1 MPNFAHTKRIRILP
15 ENEIDDLFAIP
26 EFNDDERQFWFDLNT
41 EEQVLLESK
50 NSIASSIDLIIQ
62 LGYFKAK
69 HQFFNF
75 TLEDVKEDT
84 AYILNRFY
92 SGEEPRAKTVSRTQ
106 RYRNQR
112 AILQLMKMTLFN
124 PSNHIPLLLEKS
136 KSLCR
141 ISNEPLFLFRGLFDS
156 LKNNKIT
163 IPGYTTFQEQIISRA
178 LAHEN
183 KRLYSTITSNMQP
196 LERELLLSLLE
207 ESEPFYAITC
217 LKKHPKNFRLSAV
230 RKEVSNFERLLP
242 LYQIADRVFPILNL
256 SKTALDYYASLVEHY
271 TVQGLNR
278 LDENQSCLWLLCF
291 VYKRYRL
298 MMDNLATMLIYSSN
312 KYKTEVEE
320 KAQELLVA
328 DLLKPGDQNW
338 KIAKA
343 LRFYNDSS
351 VDDNQAFCKIKKQVH
366 NFLPPDKIDQI
377 VLALGN
383 ETTQRDYRNQFH
395 WLAVDALAATYT
407 QPLRLLIKVLTL
419 NGDQHVELQNAHI
432 FLKNTLNNGIPLSQV
447 KFDKFPKEFIS
458 STSKKFIY
466 DETDKIIHPSRYEY
480 DCYHRIALLINKSA
494 LYVTNSTRYNS
505 LTDELVP
512 NWQDKKIAIIKN
524 LNNGFLNS
532 GLDDF
537 IETQVKPLDQQIRNL
552 NEDIRSGRNQ
562 YVKIKKDKDGRED
575 WTLPYTRKN
584 KEITNPFYSTL
595 PNISIT
601 HLLQV
606 VNERTGFLNEF
617 THIKP
622 HYAKSKM
629 DEMAISA
636 TLVANGTNLGIDKMF
651 LLCDL
656 DQSDLRNADKNYI
669 RLSTLRASNDLIS
682 NTISKLAIF
691 KSWNLMD
698 DLLLASADGQK
709 MRTEREV
716 LLARFA
722 LKYFG
727 LEKGVVS
734 YSLIANHVPIN
745 CLLIGANMHES
756 HFLFDLFY
764 NNTSIIKPDIL
775 STDTEGANQLNF
787 LFLHVID
794 KLYGPR
800 YRSLGSKTNSMISFS
815 EPEEFDGCLIKPT
828 AAFNERL
835 IRDED
840 ENMQHIIAS
849 LLSGEANQSNIVR
862 KLSSSGYASR
872 TKEALWE
879 MNAVL
884 MTKHLLTY
892 IGDVGF
898 RQGIQG
904 GLCRGEAYHQLR
916 RAIEK
921 ANGRNFRG
929 ASDIQMATWNEC
941 ARLLTNCVIYYNAS
955 ILNDLKIESDS
966 RGDLERSK
974 KIVRLSP
981 AAWTHLN
988 FRGRYTFLDNSI
1000 GVSVEEVIKKL
1011 FKTNL

>member
-1 MPNFAHTKRIRILP
+1 MSNLSSTKRIRILP
-15 ENEIDDLFAIP
+15 ENEIDDLFARP
-26 EFNDDERQFWFDLNT
+26 NFNDDERLIWFELNLD
-41 EEQVLLESK
+41 EQILLESK
-50 NSIASSIDLIIQ
+50 SSIASSLDLIIQ
-62 LGYFKAK
+62 LSYFKAK

-75 TLEDVKEDT
+75 TLKDVTEDAEYV
-84 AYILNRFY
+84 LNRFY
-92 SGEEPRAKTVSRTQ
+92 AGKKLHSKIVSSSQ
-106 RYRNQR
+106 RHRNQQS
-112 AILQLMKMTLFN
+112 ILQLMKMTLFS
-124 PSNHIPLLLEKS
+124 PSDHIPLLLEKS
-136 KSLCR
+136 QSLCR
-141 ISNEPLFLFRGLFDS
+141 ISNDPLFLFRGLFDF
-156 LKNNKIT
+156 LKISKIT

-183 KRLYSTITSNMQP
+183 ERLYSTIASNMQP
-196 LERELLLSLLE
+196 LERELLLSLLD

-217 LKKHPKNFRLSAV
+217 LKKHPKNFRLRAV
-230 RKEVSNFERLLP
+230 KKEVGNFERLLP
-242 LYQIADRVFPILNL
+242 LYQIAARILPMLKL
-256 SKTALDYYASLVEHY
+256 SKTAIDYYASLVEHY
-271 TVQGLNR
+271 TVQGLSR
-278 LDENQSCLWLLCF
+278 KDENQSCLWLLCF
-291 VYKRYRL
+291 VHKRYRL
-298 MMDNLATMLIYSSN
+298 MMDNLTTMLIYISS

-320 KAQELLVA
+320 KAKELLVS
-328 DLLKPGDQNW
+328 DLLKPSDKNW
-338 KIAKA
+338 QIAKA
-343 LRFYNDSS
+343 LRFYNDTK
-351 VDDNQAFCKIKKQVH
+351 VDDTQEFFCIKKEVYT
-366 NFLPPDKIDQI
+366 FFPSDQI
-377 VLALGN
+377 DKTVMALEN
-383 ETTQRDYRNQFH
+383 ESAQREYRNQFH

-419 NGDQHVELQNAHI
+419 NGDQYVELQNAYV
-432 FLKNTLNNGIPLSQV
+432 FLKDTLNKGIPLSQAQ
-447 KFDKFPKEFIS
+447 FDEFPKEFIS
-458 STSKKFIY
+458 TADKQFIY
-466 DETDKIIHPSRYEY
+466 NETDNTIHTSRYEY

-512 NWQDKKIAIIKN
+512 NWSDKKIGIIKN
-524 LNNGFLNS
+524 LNNNFLNS
-532 GLDDF
+532 GIDHF
-537 IETQVKPLDQQIRNL
+537 IETQVKPLDQQIKDL

-562 YVKIKKDKDGRED
+562 YVKIKKDKDGQQD
-575 WTLPYTRKN
+575 WTLPYTRKD
-584 KEITNPFYSTL
+584 KEINNPFYSTL

-636 TLVANGTNLGIDKMF
+636 ALVANGTNLGIDKMY

-656 DQSDLRNADKNYI
+656 AQSDLNNADKNYI
-669 RLSTLRASNDLIS
+669 RLSTLKAANDLIS
-682 NTISKLAIF
+682 NAISKLAIF
-691 KSWNLMD
+691 KFWNLMD

-709 MRTEREV
+709 MRTERET

-794 KLYGPR
+794 KLFAPR
-800 YRSLGSKTNSMISFS
+800 YRSLGSKTNSIISFGN
-815 EPEEFDGCLIKPT
+815 PKEFDGCLIKP
-828 AAFNERL
+828 ASAFNERL
-835 IRDED
+835 VRDED
-840 ENMQHIIAS
+840 ENIQHILAS
-849 LLSGEANQSNIVR
+849 LLSGDANQSNIVR
-862 KLSSSGYASR
+862 KLSSSGYASH

-884 MTKHLLTY
+884 MTQHLLTY

-904 GLCRGEAYHQLR
+904 GLCRGESYHQLR

-929 ASDIQMATWNEC
+929 TSDIQMATWNEC
-941 ARLLTNCVIYYNAS
+941 ARLLTNCVIYYNS
-955 ILNDLKIESDS
+955 FILNDLKTESDS
-966 RGDLERSK
+966 KGDFKRSQ
-974 KIVRLSP
+974 KIIRLSP

-988 FRGRYTFLDNSI
+988 FQGRYTFLDNGAHISI
-1000 GVSVEEVIKKL
+1000 DDIVKRL
-1011 FKTNL
+1011 FNIGL

>member
-1 MPNFAHTKRIRILP
+1 M
-15 ENEIDDLFAIP
+15 
-26 EFNDDERQFWFDLNT
+26 
-41 EEQVLLESK
+41 
-50 NSIASSIDLIIQ
+50 
-62 LGYFKAK
+62 
-69 HQFFNF
+69 
-75 TLEDVKEDT
+75 
-84 AYILNRFY
+84 
-92 SGEEPRAKTVSRTQ
+92 
-106 RYRNQR
+106 
-112 AILQLMKMTLFN
+112 
-124 PSNHIPLLLEKS
+124 
-136 KSLCR
+136 
-141 ISNEPLFLFRGLFDS
+141 
-156 LKNNKIT
+156 
-163 IPGYTTFQEQIISRA
+163 
-178 LAHEN
+178 
-183 KRLYSTITSNMQP
+183 
-196 LERELLLSLLE
+196 
-207 ESEPFYAITC
+207 
-217 LKKHPKNFRLSAV
+217 
-230 RKEVSNFERLLP
+230 
-242 LYQIADRVFPILNL
+242 
-256 SKTALDYYASLVEHY
+256 
-271 TVQGLNR
+271 
-278 LDENQSCLWLLCF
+278 
-291 VYKRYRL
+291 
-298 MMDNLATMLIYSSN
+298 
-312 KYKTEVEE
+312 
-320 KAQELLVA
+320 
-328 DLLKPGDQNW
+328 
-338 KIAKA
+338 
-343 LRFYNDSS
+343 
-351 VDDNQAFCKIKKQVH
+351 
-366 NFLPPDKIDQI
+366 
-377 VLALGN
+377 
-383 ETTQRDYRNQFH
+383 
-395 WLAVDALAATYT
+395 
-407 QPLRLLIKVLTL
+407 
-419 NGDQHVELQNAHI
+419 
-432 FLKNTLNNGIPLSQV
+432 
-447 KFDKFPKEFIS
+447 
-458 STSKKFIY
+458 
-466 DETDKIIHPSRYEY
+466 
-480 DCYHRIALLINKSA
+480 
-494 LYVTNSTRYNS
+494 
-505 LTDELVP
+505 
-512 NWQDKKIAIIKN
+512 
-524 LNNGFLNS
+524 
-532 GLDDF
+532 
-537 IETQVKPLDQQIRNL
+537 
-552 NEDIRSGRNQ
+552 
-562 YVKIKKDKDGRED
+562 
-575 WTLPYTRKN
+575 
-584 KEITNPFYSTL
+584 
-595 PNISIT
+595 
-601 HLLQV
+601 
-606 VNERTGFLNEF
+606 NEF

-745 CLLIGANMHES
+745 SLLIGANMHES

-764 NNTSIIKPDIL
+764 NNTSIMKPDIL
-775 STDTEGANQLNF
+775 STDTESANQLNF

-794 KLYGPR
+794 KLYGPS

-828 AAFNERL
+828 TAFNERL
-835 IRDED
+835 VRDED

-879 MNAVL
+879 MSAVL

-929 ASDIQMATWNEC
+929 TSDVQMATWNEC

-1000 GVSVEEVIKKL
+1000 GVSVDEVIKKL

>member
-1 MPNFAHTKRIRILP
+1 LISIYATKP
-15 ENEIDDLFAIP
+15 
-26 EFNDDERQFWFDLNT
+26 
-41 EEQVLLESK
+41 VLLESK
-50 NSIASSIDLIIQ
+50 NTIASSVDLIIQ

-75 TLEDVKEDT
+75 TLADVTEDA
-84 AYILNRFY
+84 AYVLNRFY
-92 SGEEPRAKTVSRTQ
+92 SGEKLHSKIVSRTQ
-106 RYRNQR
+106 RYRNQQ
-112 AILQLMKMTLFN
+112 AILQFMKMTLFN
-124 PSNHIPLLLEKS
+124 PADHIPLLLEKS
-136 KSLCR
+136 QSLCR
-141 ISNEPLFLFRGLFDS
+141 ISNDPLFLFRGLFDF

-163 IPGYTTFQEQIISRA
+163 IPGYTTFQEKIISRA
-178 LAHEN
+178 LIHESE
-183 KRLYSTITSNMQP
+183 RLYSAISSDMQP
-196 LERELLLSLLE
+196 KERALLLSLLDG
-207 ESEPFYAITC
+207 SEPFYAITC
-217 LKKHPKNFRLSAV
+217 LKKHPKNFRLRAV
-230 RKEVSNFERLLP
+230 KKEVSNFEQLLL
-242 LYQIADRVFPILNL
+242 LYQIAARILPMLNL

-271 TVQGLNR
+271 TVQGLSR
-278 LDENQSCLWLLCF
+278 LNADQSCLWLLCF
-291 VYKRYRL
+291 VHKRYRL
-298 MMDNLATMLIYSSN
+298 MMDNLTTMLIYISS
-312 KYKTEVEE
+312 KYKTEVDE
-320 KAQELLVA
+320 KAQELLVT
-328 DLLKPGDQNW
+328 DLLKSSDQNW
-338 KIAKA
+338 QIAKA
-343 LRFYNDSS
+343 LRFYNDSE
-351 VDDNQAFCKIKKQVH
+351 VDDTQAFCAIKEQVH
-366 NFLPPDKIDQI
+366 DFLPPDKIDKI
-377 VLALGN
+377 VRALGN
-383 ETTQRDYRNQFH
+383 ERAQKDYRNQFH
-395 WLAVDALAATYT
+395 WLAVDALTAAYT

-419 NGDQHVELQNAHI
+419 NGDQHVELQNAHV
-432 FLKNTLNNGIPLSQV
+432 FLKDTLNKGKLLSQV
-447 KFDKFPKEFIS
+447 HFDEFPKEFIS
-458 STSKKFIY
+458 DTTKQFIY
-466 DETDKIIHPSRYEY
+466 NETDKTINTPRYEY
-480 DCYHRIALLINKSA
+480 YCYHRIAFLINKSA

-512 NWQDKKIAIIKN
+512 NWLDRKIGIIKN
-524 LNNGFLNS
+524 LNNNFLNS
-532 GLDDF
+532 GINHF
-537 IETQVKPLDQQIRNL
+537 IETQVKPLDQQIKDL

-562 YVKIKKDKDGRED
+562 HIKIKKDKDGRED
-575 WTLPYTRKN
+575 WTLPYTRKA
-584 KEITNPFYSTL
+584 KEINNPFYSSL

-636 TLVANGTNLGIDKMF
+636 ALVANGTNLGIDKMY

-656 DQSDLRNADKNYI
+656 DQSDLNNADKNYI
-669 RLSTLRASNDLIS
+669 RLSTLKAANDVIS
-682 NTISKLAIF
+682 NAISKLAIF
-691 KSWNLMD
+691 KFWNLMD

-709 MRTEREV
+709 MRTERET

-764 NNTSIIKPDIL
+764 NNTSIIKPNIL

-794 KLYGPR
+794 KLFAPR
-800 YRSLGSKTNSMISFS
+800 YRSLSSKTESIISFAN
-815 EPEEFDGCLIKPT
+815 PKEFDGCLIKPT
-828 AAFNERL
+828 SAFNERL
-835 IRDED
+835 VRDED

-849 LLSGEANQSNIVR
+849 LLSGDANQSNIVR

-884 MTKHLLTY
+884 MTQHLLTY
-892 IGDVGF
+892 LGDIVF

-921 ANGRNFRG
+921 TNGRNFRG
-929 ASDIQMATWNEC
+929 TSDIQMTTWNEC
-941 ARLLTNCVIYYNAS
+941 ARLLTNCVIYYNAF

-966 RGDLERSK
+966 RGDVERSQ

-988 FRGRYTFLDNSI
+988 FQGRYTFLDNGTHMGI
-1000 GVSVEEVIKKL
+1000 DEIAKRL
-1011 FKTNL
+1011 FRIDL